1 MSRKRLLEVPPSE
14 IHKILLIRLR
24 RIGDIIMTT
33 PAVTALKKAVPESQ
47 ITYVVEEP
55 YRCLVD
61 GLPGVDRVIALGKR
75 SKLPVFWRLLRTL
88 HNEPYDVMFDFHG
101 GPRAWWM
108 ALAAKAKIKV
118 GYEIKYR
125 GFVYDIAIPRGI
137 KNGFVHSV
145 ENHLNLVRA
154 LGFRVERPP
163 LSLPPAQESEIRK
176 VDRLFAENGL
186 EGSKLI
192 VLHISAGNQ
201 FRDWGVDNWT
211 GLVDRLAQEPSV
223 RVVLVGGEPDH
234 AAEQRILSL
243 SSSHPVS
250 FVGRLNL
257 LELKEM
263 MARSSLFVGPDSGPM
278 HIAAATGTPIVA
290 LFGPT
295 LPVHFSPWQA
305 KAYIV
310 AKELSCRPCR
320 QKKCLT
326 ADFRCLRSIT
336 PEEVLHACRRFV

>member
-1 MSRKRLLEVPPSE
+1 LSRIRQLEVPPSE

-33 PAVTALKKAVPESQ
+33 PAVTALKKAMPESQ

-55 YRCLVD
+55 YRCLVE
-61 GLPGVDRVIALGKR
+61 GHPSVDRVIALGKK
-75 SKLPVFWRLLRTL
+75 SKLPEFLRLLRTL
-88 HNEPYDVMFDFHG
+88 RKEPYDVVLDFHG
-101 GPRAWWM
+101 GPRAWWI
-108 ALAAKAKIKV
+108 ALAAKANFKV

-125 GFVYDIAIPRGI
+125 GFVYDVAIPRGV

-154 LGFRVERPP
+154 LGVRVDPPP
-163 LSLPPAQESEIRK
+163 LSLPPAQEAEIRK

-186 EGSKLI
+186 EGNKLVI
-192 VLHISAGNQ
+192 LHISAGNQ
-201 FRDWGVDNWT
+201 FRDWGVDNWA

-234 AAEQRILSL
+234 AAEQGILSL

-250 FVGRLNL
+250 FVGTLNL

-305 KAYIV
+305 KAYVV

-326 ADFRCLRSIT
+326 GDFRCLRSIT
-336 PEEVLHACRRFV
+336 PEEVLSACRRFI